1 MDCTGQPGESAP
13 PRIALSVWCQS
24 RPGRWAV
31 APRRFTSDSRAFGS
45 AGEVFSAEFPMV
57 VFDVPSGTDFAALK
71 QLLVRG
77 QDEGWWHFEVS
88 SGTEAFWSA

>member
-1 MDCTGQPGESAP
+1 
-13 PRIALSVWCQS
+13 
-24 RPGRWAV
+24 
-31 APRRFTSDSRAFGS
+31 
-45 AGEVFSAEFPMV
+45 MV